1 MYLKNIIR
9 GDNCMKKLYIEAPCF
24 GFGPV
29 STSLAIAKKM
39 EKEYEIIF
47 ITYGEALDY
56 LKECTSYKYYEI
68 DTRSEQGFY
77 DLLKIIT
84 LDDYIIVNTNV
95 ELSCFLLEREYKVLV
110 IDTLYWMWNQVP
122 EEYTKNQNIIAQVYF
137 GRGIGQLPPKEEC
150 KPIIDY
156 NVWKKSEVKN
166 SDCALI
172 SFGGMSEPADSNF
185 ILASAQLIL
194 DKIVTNLPD
203 NVKIVYVLGG
213 LFPKR
218 KYEFN
223 NKCVE
228 VLGTVNNVK
237 HRELVEECKYLF
249 YSPGLTSLYE
259 MLSSERLVC
268 LLPGLCVSQIY
279 QIYDFH
285 NYFEYPHCIMW
296 KEYEELIN
304 HFDEMPELEGL
315 AYLHDYLLNHA
326 SLNDID
332 IQAIISEYAYAV
344 DHGVNGVQKEKRY
357 KIFNCKSVDEL
368 VPLYLNSM
376 DK

>member
-1 MYLKNIIR
+1 
-9 GDNCMKKLYIEAPCF
+9 MKKLYIEAPCF
-24 GFGPV
+24 GFGPI
-29 STSLAIAKKM
+29 STSLTIAKKM
-39 EKEYEIIF
+39 EIEYEIVF
-47 ITYGEALDY
+47 ITYGEALEY
-56 LKECTSYKYYEI
+56 LRECTSYKYYEI
-68 DTRSEQGFY
+68 DTRSENGFN
-77 DLLKIIT
+77 DLVKILT

-95 ELSCFLLEREYKVLV
+95 ELSCFLLERKYKVLV

-122 EEYTKNQNIIAQVYF
+122 KEYTKNHNIIAQVYF
-137 GRGIGQLPPKEEC
+137 GRGIGQLPHKEEC

-156 NVWKKSEVKN
+156 NVWKKCEVKN

-172 SFGGMSEPADSNF
+172 SFGGMSEPADPNF
-185 ILASAQLIL
+185 ILASAQLII
-194 DKIVTNLPD
+194 DKIVENLPD

-213 LFPKR
+213 LFVKR

-223 NKCVE
+223 NKWVE

-259 MLSSERLVC
+259 LMWSERLVC
-268 LLPGLCVSQIY
+268 LLPGLCVSQVY
-279 QIYDFH
+279 QNYDFH

-296 KEYEELIN
+296 KEYEELIK
-304 HFDEMPELEGL
+304 HFDAMPELEGL
-315 AYLHDYLLNHA
+315 AYLHDYLLKSA

-332 IQAIISEYAYAV
+332 IMAIISEYAYAV
-344 DHGVNGVQKEKRY
+344 DHGVNGMKKEKRD

-368 VPLYLNSM
+368 VPLYLNNM
-376 DK
+376 DN